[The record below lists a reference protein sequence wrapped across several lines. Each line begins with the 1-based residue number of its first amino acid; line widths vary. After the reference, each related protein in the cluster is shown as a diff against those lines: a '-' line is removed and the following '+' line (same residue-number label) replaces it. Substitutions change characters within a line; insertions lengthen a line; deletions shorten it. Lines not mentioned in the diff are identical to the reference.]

1 MEPTKGG
8 VAIKAIID
16 LEDENQLLVDENDQL
31 KFENDQLRHHK
42 NMLED
47 AMKAHIDKLKKDIRL
62 MEERDQDI
70 NALGFWSFVV
80 AFGFYWMVIYG

>member
-62 MEERDQDI
+62 IQLQIPR
-70 NALGFWSFVV
+70 FWLLLMTAGEKNV
-80 AFGFYWMVIYG
+80 